1 MLDDNVKGKL
11 AASEDNNAKS
21 ASEDNAQTL
30 AKEKGIKAA
39 EP

>member
-1 MLDDNVKGKL
+1 ML